1 MRLYPGRPHPWG
13 GAWSIQGDT
22 DPDWLA
28 RGAPFGG
35 IRREGANDSTSSIAT
50 GQFLVLGATPT
61 NDYTNITATLTDTK
75 VKHKGTTGTQTIL
88 GLAVRFSLNG
98 SQPNC
103 LLLAVRAKRRNDGKY
118 KVFLSLYK
126 LTGSTP
132 TVTKIKDLDQYDG
145 RALDIE
151 TLRLAVDTAGTWTVT
166 AGAVPGP
173 RNRGWEIFLG
183 KSGTDSALATSGALE
198 TGRVAIYS
206 CVQSTNA
213 AYAFTE
219 VGRID
224 GSAEATVPVESNV
237 IRGSGTGSDRSLRRR
252 GLLGRRGE
260 RGPGSLG
267 RWRPVAPAPGDRQ
280 AGVGDPAGRL
290 GGRTRHWPRRQQRP
304 DADPLPGVGDA
315 LRPLGIGRTQWHST

>member
-1 MRLYPGRPHPWG
+1 MIEQPPEAVDLYDAFSDEETPDEVVSGTTAPSG

-166 AGAVPGP
+166 AGAVPG
-173 RNRGWEIFLG
+173 RATGAGRSSSASRGP
-183 KSGTDSALATSGALE
+183 T
-198 TGRVAIYS
+198 
-206 CVQSTNA
+206 Q
-213 AYAFTE
+213 
-219 VGRID
+219 
-224 GSAEATVPVESNV
+224 
-237 IRGSGTGSDRSLRRR
+237 RSL
-252 GLLGRRGE
+252 
-260 RGPGSLG
+260 PPG
-267 RWRPVAPAPGDRQ
+267 RWRP
-280 AGVGDPAGRL
+280 
-290 GGRTRHWPRRQQRP
+290 GGWRSTAASSPPTPPMPSPRSGGSTVRPRPRSRSSRT
-304 DADPLPGVGDA
+304 
-315 LRPLGIGRTQWHST
+315 